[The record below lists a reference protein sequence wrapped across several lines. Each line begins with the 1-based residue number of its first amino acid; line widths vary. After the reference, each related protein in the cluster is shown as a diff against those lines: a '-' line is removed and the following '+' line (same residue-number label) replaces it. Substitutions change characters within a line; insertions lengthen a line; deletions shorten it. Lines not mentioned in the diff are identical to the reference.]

1 MTTTDSGPQEAETW
15 VRAVSGD
22 PEAFGAIFDLHR
34 DRVFG
39 HSLRLVGS
47 VPDAEDVT
55 ALVFLEAWRRRA
67 AVRVVDGSIIG
78 WLLVTANYVVRN
90 QSRTLHRHQIAMA
103 KFPPAVPQSDHAD
116 SVLLRLDDRARSSHV
131 RSAFAQLSQRDQ
143 DVLTLCVL
151 EELSLTHAAIAL
163 RVPIGTV
170 KSRLSRAKRRLAGH
184 LAAGPGGVKSLEG
197 FPQ

>member
-1 MTTTDSGPQEAETW
+1 MW
-15 VRAVSGD
+15 VRAATGD
-22 PEAFGAIFDLHR
+22 AEAFGAIFDLHR

-39 HSLRLVGS
+39 HSLRLVRS

-55 ALVFLEAWRRRA
+55 ALVFLEAWRRRE
-67 AVRVVDGSIIG
+67 AVRVVGGSIIG

-103 KFPPAVPQSDHAD
+103 KFPPAAPQPDHAD
-116 SVLLRLDDRARSSHV
+116 GVLGRLDDSARTFQV
-131 RSAFAQLSQRDQ
+131 RSAFAQLSQQDQ

-151 EELSLTHAAIAL
+151 EELSLARAAVAL

-170 KSRLSRAKRRLAGH
+170 KSRLSRAKQRLANL
-184 LAAGPGGVKSLEG
+184 LASELGAINAPEGALE
-197 FPQ
+197 